1 MQPSRRPSTTP
12 DDAAFRDAFREIA
25 ARSGRS
31 LRGLSVAMGR
41 DAGYVAAL
49 LDPTRPSRARPTP
62 QDLLSLSEATG
73 IPFVELLERLWGIP
87 MSRLAD
93 ELAASGGARPGAANE
108 LSRTD
113 QELLAEFGEFLASRR
128 QAHRDARVRSGA

>member
-1 MQPSRRPSTTP
+1 MQPSDLPSATP
-12 DDAAFRDAFREIA
+12 DDEAFRAALREIV

-31 LRGLSVAMGR
+31 LRSLSFAMGR

-62 QDLLSLSEATG
+62 QDLLSLSDTTG
-73 IPFVELLERLWGIP
+73 IPFVALLERLWGIP
-87 MSRLAD
+87 SSRFAD
-93 ELAASGGARPGAANE
+93 ELAPSGGERPGAANE

-113 QELLAEFGEFLASRR
+113 QELLAKFGEFLASRR
-128 QAHRDARVRSGA
+128 QVRRDARLR

>member
-1 MQPSRRPSTTP
+1 MQPSDRPSTP
-12 DDAAFRDAFREIA
+12 LDDAAFRDALREIV

-31 LRGLSVAMGR
+31 LRALSLAMGR

-62 QDLLSLSEATG
+62 QDLLSLSDATG
-73 IPFVELLERLWGIP
+73 IPLVELLERLWGVP

-93 ELAASGGARPGAANE
+93 ELAATGDVARDAGTA
-108 LSRTD
+108 LSRAD
-113 QELLAEFGEFLASRR
+113 QQLLSEFAQFLAGRRRASRDTR
-128 QAHRDARVRSGA
+128 MR